1 MACAT
6 LFYLQPAGTASSQGT
21 DCSFGT
27 PLMPG
32 TKEELSRGQCQR
44 AEVRAAASSLS
55 WQARPLFLTYFV
67 AEHSANIQHT
77 QITFHAK
84 FMELWLKFCLNKSV
98 AV

>member
-6 LFYLQPAGTASSQGT
+6 LFYLQPAGTASSHGT

-44 AEVRAAASSLS
+44 AEVRAAPSLS
-55 WQARPLFLTYFV
+55 WQAHPLYLIHFLP
-67 AEHSANIQHT
+67 EHSANIQHT
-77 QITFHAK
+77 QITFSK
-84 FMELWLKFCLNKSV
+84 
-98 AV
+98 